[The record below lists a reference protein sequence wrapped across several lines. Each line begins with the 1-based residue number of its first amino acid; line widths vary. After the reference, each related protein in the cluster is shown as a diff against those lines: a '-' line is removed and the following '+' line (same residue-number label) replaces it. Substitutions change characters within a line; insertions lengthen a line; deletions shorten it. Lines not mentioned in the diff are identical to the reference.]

1 MLFGVITTI
10 FPDAPAIGVVR
21 QHVDDL
27 VLVGDRKTP
36 PAASSDIRLLSID
49 DQFAEFPEFAGLMPF
64 NHYARKNIG
73 YLHAIAR
80 GATILFDTDDDN
92 APTAQWKVPQPE
104 IVGAISGKEFANI
117 YRLYSDDTIWPRG
130 LPLDHLQDAQ
140 NFTVEERRGSDA
152 AVAVWQGLADLA
164 PDVDAVWRMIYD
176 KEFIFEKTPSP
187 DHVVLDEG
195 TFCPF
200 NSQNTLWM
208 DPSSFPFL
216 YLPWTVTF
224 RFTDILRGYV
234 ASFGIW
240 RQGKR
245 IGFGPATVEQARNP
259 HSNFKDFLSEVPM
272 YSLGRTVYDVLA
284 KSNLNGGD
292 SDLLVMYE
300 DLARAGIVEKEELV
314 SVERWINEIKRL
326 CSTGQAVP

>member
-21 QHVDDL
+21 RHVDDL
-27 VLVGDRKTP
+27 VLIGDRKTP
-36 PAASSDIRLLSID
+36 PAVSSAIRLLTVE
-49 DQFAEFPEFAGLMPF
+49 DQLREFPEFAGLMPF

-73 YLHAIAR
+73 YLYAATR

-92 APTAQWKVPQPE
+92 APTAHWKVPRPDT
-104 IVGAISGKEFANI
+104 VGAVSGKEFANI
-117 YRLYSDDTIWPRG
+117 YRLYSDDLIWPRG
-130 LPLDHLQDAQ
+130 LPLDCLQDAQ
-140 NFTVEERRGSDA
+140 RFEVQERNGDDA

-164 PDVDAVWRMIYD
+164 PDVDAIWRMIYD
-176 KEFIFEKTPSP
+176 KEFVFEKKPVSE
-187 DHVVLDEG
+187 HVVLDAG

-208 DPSSFPFL
+208 DPSSFIFL

-240 RQGKR
+240 RRGQK
-245 IGFGPATVEQARNP
+245 IGFSPATVKQERNP
-259 HSNFKDFLSEVPM
+259 HSNFKDFLSEVSM
-272 YSLGRTVYDVLA
+272 YSLGRTIYDVLA
-284 KSNLNGGD
+284 RSNLTGGD
-292 SDLLVMYE
+292 TDLLVMYE
-300 DLARAGIVEKEELV
+300 DLVRAKIVEEKELV
-314 SVERWINEIKRL
+314 SVEKWTEQISALR
-326 CSTGQAVP
+326 SD